1 MLKTYQGSCHCGAVR
16 FEADIDL
23 SQGTGR
29 CNCSICTKRRNWNV
43 NLKPEQFRLVSGGDV
58 LSDYRFGTFSVH
70 HRFCSVCGCAPFGD
84 GHVEAIGGDYVSVS
98 IASLDGL
105 TPEEMA
111 AIPIHYADGRHN
123 NWRNAPE
130 VTAYL

>member
-58 LSDYRFGTFSVH
+58 LSDYRFGTLSVH